1 MQKQKNEIVELFDP
15 NKGTTVIH
23 PTENSRGFWA
33 GAPSIYYDNTKGKF
47 YLSYRIR
54 EPRPSRG
61 IESRIAESS
70 DGIKF
75 RDIWS
80 LRKEDLG
87 STSIERSALLSITKK
102 IYRLYVSYVD
112 PVDNRWRIDMI
123 EAESPEHFDVSLRKT
138 ILTANDL
145 QVEGVKD
152 PYILVI
158 DGMYYM
164 FFSYAPKLQNV
175 SHEQTTQL
183 HSTGDI
189 FNTGKVQSLTGIA
202 LSQDGISFRWLR
214 DVSLPGDGWDSYTFR
229 VTCVLPTKTG
239 FIIFYDGASK
249 GKPNYEELTG
259 LATSQDLVHY
269 ERISQER
276 PALISPYGTGS
287 LRYIDAIRVDNDYF
301 YYYEYSRSDG
311 SHELRLNIVK
321 NGNLGVFDG
330 NN

>member
-1 MQKQKNEIVELFDP
+1 MHEQKYGTTTLFDP
-15 NKGTTVIH
+15 KDGFTIIEPPGKG
-23 PTENSRGFWA
+23 NGYWA

-54 EPRPSRG
+54 EPHPSRG

-112 PVDNRWRIDMI
+112 PVDNRWRIDMM
-123 EAESPEHFDVSLRKT
+123 EAESPEHFDVSLRKM
-138 ILTANDL
+138 ILTAKDL

-164 FFSYAPKLQNV
+164 FYSYAQKLQNV

-214 DVSLPGDGWDSYTFR
+214 DVSLMRDGWDSYTFR

-239 FIIFYDGASK
+239 FIVFYDGNSE

-269 ERISQER
+269 ERISKER
-276 PALISPYGTGS
+276 PMLISSYGIGS

-321 NGNLGVFDG
+321 RGNLGAFDD